1 MRNPGQSDGC
11 TGQSEVESVNS
22 VHTPFCPRSIDPCPN
37 DTAVRR
43 AVIHRRRY
51 RLAVQYESNPFTAA
65 ESGRRLSRGAWGI
78 ERRHPRNLS
87 RSFDGYS
94 SHPLLAV
101 WNGC

>member
-1 MRNPGQSDGC
+1 MPEVGLERDSRPLKTQGSGENMRNPGQSDGC
-11 TGQSEVESVNS
+11 TGQSEVESVNT

-65 ESGRRLSRGAWGI
+65 ESGRRFS
-78 ERRHPRNLS
+78 
-87 RSFDGYS
+87 
-94 SHPLLAV
+94 
-101 WNGC
+101 